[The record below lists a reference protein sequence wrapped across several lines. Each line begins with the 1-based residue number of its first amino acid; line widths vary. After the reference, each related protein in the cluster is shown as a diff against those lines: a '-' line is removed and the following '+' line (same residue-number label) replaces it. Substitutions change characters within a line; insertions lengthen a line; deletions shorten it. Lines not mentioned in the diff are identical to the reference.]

1 MIAPVARLRDCLAVR
16 IELNRDAGAWIDV
29 LPAAKLYAALG
40 MLPAMMYPVATL
52 VRSRNGGSGS
62 RALERAV
69 DGRWVMIEAAALE
82 GRGDGDIA
90 VTLRDATA
98 GETFDRL
105 SRIYAL
111 TRRERQVVAT
121 LAAGL
126 DTRAAAE
133 RLSISRHTL
142 QDHLK
147 SVFAK
152 IGVNS
157 RREVLATF
165 GSSASATSPR
175 F

>member
-1 MIAPVARLRDCLAVR
+1 MLRRALLLGLALGAAACGYREAPPPPVAIPLGDGLA
-16 IELNRDAGAWIDV
+16 LHATAAPYDSAAH
-29 LPAAKLYAALG
+29 PAARRGGL
-40 MLPAMMYPVATL
+40 VETL
-52 VRSRNGGSGS
+52 
-62 RALERAV
+62 
-69 DGRWVMIEAAALE
+69 DGRPFFGADGELPRTMLEAAALE
-82 GRGDGDIA
+82 GEGNAKIA

-105 SRIYAL
+105 CRIYAF
-111 TRRERQVVAT
+111 TRRERQVVAA

-157 RREVLATF
+157 RRELVATL
-165 GSSASATSPR
+165 GTWAAST
-175 F
+175 

>member
-1 MIAPVARLRDCLAVR
+1 VYPL
-16 IELNRDAGAWIDV
+16 
-29 LPAAKLYAALG
+29 AALARARDG
-40 MLPAMMYPVATL
+40 A
-52 VRSRNGGSGS
+52 NGS

-82 GRGDGDIA
+82 GRGRGEIA
-90 VTLRDATA
+90 ITLRDATP

-105 SRIYAL
+105 CRIYAIS
-111 TRRERQVVAT
+111 RRERQVVAA

-152 IGVNS
+152 LGVNS
-157 RREVLATF
+157 RRELVASF
-165 GSSASATSPR
+165 GTSSSTT
-175 F
+175 

>member
-1 MIAPVARLRDCLAVR
+1 
-16 IELNRDAGAWIDV
+16 
-29 LPAAKLYAALG
+29 
-40 MLPAMMYPVATL
+40 
-52 VRSRNGGSGS
+52 
-62 RALERAV
+62 
-69 DGRWVMIEAAALE
+69 MIEAATLD
-82 GRGDGDIA
+82 GRDNGAIA

-105 SRIYAL
+105 CRIHAL
-111 TRRERQVVAT
+111 TRRERQVVAA

-152 IGVNS
+152 IGVSS
-157 RREVLATF
+157 RRELVATF
-165 GSSASATSPR
+165 GTLASAS
-175 F
+175 